1 MGMRHRVSGRIL
13 GRKTNHRI
21 AMFRNMAVSLFTH
34 GQITTTIPKAK
45 AVKPFVEKIITAAK
59 KGDLHARRRIAAEL
73 GYDRIMVKSENE
85 DGLVR
90 STTRANRPGGYAG
103 KLVGGPKI
111 VKHVVE
117 EIAPRY
123 ADRNGGYTR
132 IIKLAQHRI
141 GDGAD
146 LCVLQLVGDNETG
159 PQVSGQ
165 HSRRREKMDKR
176 MVFAADKRKGAGGD
190 KKGGESKGNNDNADT
205 SETVEKSRG
214 DQVRQG
220 GDESGG
226 PTADEVKSE

>member
-1 MGMRHRVSGRIL
+1 MGMRHQVAGRIL

-103 KLVGGPKI
+103 KLVSGPKI

-176 MVFAADKRKGAGGD
+176 MTFAAEKRKGGSGD
-190 KKGGESKGNNDNADT
+190 KKGGKAGENDNADT
-205 SETVEKSRG
+205 SDTVEKSRG
-214 DQVRQG
+214 DQVRKG
-220 GDESGG
+220 ADESGG
-226 PTADEVKSE
+226 PTPDEVKGE